1 MAPMKRKYLSRWT
14 PLVPLMLAGLILHA
28 SPAQAEDPA
37 GLEAEMLARI
47 VYELRALEPLI
58 EKAESAAIPEARIR
72 FRYDWLRRDLA
83 RVRAGLETHLE
94 AAAEEPR
101 TFAPLRGDYRR

>member
-1 MAPMKRKYLSRWT
+1 MARMKRKCLFQWA
-14 PLVPLMLAGLILHA
+14 PLVPLTLAGLMLHA
-28 SPAQAEDPA
+28 SPVQAEDPA

-47 VYELRALEPLI
+47 VYELQALEPLI
-58 EKAESAAIPEARIR
+58 GQAESAAIPEARIR

-83 RVRAGLETHLE
+83 RVQAGLETHLE
-94 AAAEEPR
+94 AAADEPR

>member
-1 MAPMKRKYLSRWT
+1 MARMKHKRRF
-14 PLVPLMLAGLILHA
+14 PRVPLAPLLLAGLMLHA
-28 SPAQAEDPA
+28 GPAQAGDPP
-37 GLEAEMLARI
+37 GPEAEMLARI
-47 VYELRALEPLI
+47 AHELQALEPLI
-58 EKAESAAIPEARIR
+58 EKAETAAIPAARIR

-94 AAAEEPR
+94 AAADAPR

>member
-1 MAPMKRKYLSRWT
+1 MARMKHKHPCRWI
-14 PLVPLMLAGLILHA
+14 PLAPLLLACLALHA
-28 SPAQAEDPA
+28 GAAQAGDPA
-37 GLEAEMLARI
+37 GSEAEMLARI
-47 VYELRALEPLI
+47 AHELQALEPLL
-58 EKAESAAIPEARIR
+58 EKAEAAAIPEARIR

-94 AAAEEPR
+94 AAADEPR

>member
-1 MAPMKRKYLSRWT
+1 M
-14 PLVPLMLAGLILHA
+14 LHA
-28 SPAQAEDPA
+28 GPAQAQDPT
-37 GLEAEMLARI
+37 GSEAEMLARI
-47 VYELRALEPLI
+47 VHELQALEPLI
-58 EKAESAAIPEARIR
+58 QKAESAAIPEVRIR

-94 AAAEEPR
+94 AAADEPR

>member
-1 MAPMKRKYLSRWT
+1 MKHKHPCRWAPLA
-14 PLVPLMLAGLILHA
+14 PLLIAWLMLHAG
-28 SPAQAEDPA
+28 PAQAADPA

-47 VYELRALEPLI
+47 THELRALEPLI
-58 EKAESAAIPEARIR
+58 EKAETAATPEARIH

-83 RVRAGLETHLE
+83 RVQAGLETHLE
-94 AAAEEPR
+94 AAADEPQ

>member
-1 MAPMKRKYLSRWT
+1 MKHKHPCRWT
-14 PLVPLMLAGLILHA
+14 PLVPLLLAALMLHA
-28 SPAQAEDPA
+28 GSAQAGDPA

-47 VYELRALEPLI
+47 AHELRALEPLI
-58 EKAESAAIPEARIR
+58 EKAESAATPEARIR
-72 FRYDWLRRDLA
+72 FRYDWLRRDLD

-94 AAAEEPR
+94 AAADEPR

>member
-1 MAPMKRKYLSRWT
+1 MTHMKRKYLFRWISLA
-14 PLVPLMLAGLILHA
+14 PLLFAWLMLHVG
-28 SPAQAEDPA
+28 PAQAEDPT

-47 VYELRALEPLI
+47 VYELQALEPLI

-94 AAAEEPR
+94 SAADEPQI
-101 TFAPLRGDYRR
+101 FAPLRGDYRR